1 MTSGAFEIEDD
12 TLDKFHIKLRERED
26 PVPEDQRELHFQV
39 YATVGV
45 LKLLRDYGMSGKD
58 DKARHHLIEE
68 FRKRIVQVAT
78 VGLTSKN
85 VQREVAVGALD
96 QVRKELVNRWGR
108 RVIYKYL
115 TRLAGCAGVGIVG
128 GALIEAAAQ
137 RAPALAGYGL
147 VLIGAM
153 VGAWLS
159 VASSRTSVTF
169 DALPDFLGVSAE
181 PAIRMGFAGL
191 LALVAALFL
200 QIGVM
205 NITLG
210 SVSLATFHQ
219 ARLVALL
226 LGLVSGIGEK
236 ALSPRVIARAGD
248 IVTK

>member
-12 TLDKFHIKLRERED
+12 TLDEFHIKLRERED

-45 LKLLRDYGMSGKD
+45 LKLLRDYGMFGK

-78 VGLTSKN
+78 VGLTGKN

-108 RVIYKYL
+108 RVVYKYL
-115 TRLAGCAGVGIVG
+115 TRLAGCAALGIVA
-128 GALIEAAAQ
+128 GALLETVSQ

-169 DALPDFLGVSAE
+169 DALPDFLGVRAE

-191 LALVAALFL
+191 LALVVALFL

-210 SVSLATFHQ
+210 SVSLATFHE

-236 ALSPRVIARAGD
+236 ALSPRVIARAGE